1 MNYSN
6 DRNIKIKTEKEKFED
21 IADDSLLRNLGW
33 YLVSTYTEYKVK
45 AKWFYYSNVVKF
57 VLKRKINTD

>member
-6 DRNIKIKTEKEKFED
+6 DKNINIKTEKEKFED
-21 IADDSLLRNLGW
+21 IVDDSLLRNLGW

>member
-1 MNYSN
+1 MNYNN
-6 DRNIKIKTEKEKFED
+6 DKNINIKTEKEKFED
-21 IADDSLLRNLGW
+21 IIDDSLLRNLGW

-57 VLKRKINTD
+57 VLKRKTSTD

>member
-6 DRNIKIKTEKEKFED
+6 DRNINIKTEKEKFED

>member
-6 DRNIKIKTEKEKFED
+6 DKNINIKTEKEKFED
-21 IADDSLLRNLGW
+21 IVDDSLLRNLGW
-33 YLVSTYTEYKVK
+33 YLVSANTEYKVK